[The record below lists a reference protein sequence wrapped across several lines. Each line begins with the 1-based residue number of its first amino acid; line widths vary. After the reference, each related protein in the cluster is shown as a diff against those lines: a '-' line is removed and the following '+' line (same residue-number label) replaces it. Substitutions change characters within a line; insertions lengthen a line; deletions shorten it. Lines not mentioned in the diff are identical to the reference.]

1 MAVKTMIEAIR
12 DGLREEM
19 ERDERVFVLGEDVG
33 PRGGVFGVT
42 DGFFKQFGPM
52 RVLDTPLA
60 ESLIA
65 GAAIGASM
73 NGMRPVA
80 EMQFADFSHPAMDQ
94 IMNEAAKIRF
104 RSNNDF
110 NVPLVIRM
118 PYGGGIHGA
127 LYHSQ
132 SVEALYGHIP
142 GLIVVIPSNPY
153 DAKGMLKAA
162 IRDPDPVIFLEHKGA
177 YRLIKGD
184 VPEEDYTVPLGKAAI
199 AREGSDMTAIAY
211 GMMLHHCLKAAEEI
225 AKEGIEVEVVDV
237 RTISPLDRETIIDSV
252 KKTGK
257 AIVVYEDNRSG
268 GWGAEIS
275 ASIAEAAFAYLD
287 GPIVRVTGPDI
298 PAMPYNH
305 NQEAYFMPNPE
316 KILKAMK
323 ELAAY

>member
-42 DGFFKQFGPM
+42 DGFSKLFGPL

-65 GAAIGASM
+65 GTAIGASM
-73 NGMRPVA
+73 NGLRPVA

-94 IMNEAAKIRF
+94 IMNEAAKIRY

-110 NVPLVIRM
+110 HCPLVIRM

-153 DAKGMLKAA
+153 DAKGLLKAA
-162 IRDPDPVIFLEHKGA
+162 IRDPDPVIFLEHKGM
-177 YRLIKGD
+177 YRLIKGE
-184 VPEEDYTVPLGKAAI
+184 VPEGDYTVPIGKAAVV
-199 AREGSDMTAIAY
+199 REGSDMTAVAY
-211 GMMLHHCLKAAEEI
+211 GMMLHHCLKAAD
-225 AKEGIEVEVVDV
+225 ALAQDGVEVEVVDV
-237 RTISPLDRETIIDSV
+237 RTISPLDRDTIVESV

-257 AIVVYEDNRSG
+257 AIVVYEDNYSG

-275 ASIAEAAFAYLD
+275 ASISERAFAYLD
-287 GPIVRVTGPDI
+287 GPIVRVAGPDI

-305 NQEAYFMPNPE
+305 NQEAAFMPTTE
-316 KILKAMK
+316 KIAAALRQ
-323 ELAAY
+323 LASY

>member
-1 MAVKTMIEAIR
+1 MAVKTLIEAIR

-42 DGFFKQFGPM
+42 DGFFKQFGPD
-52 RVLDTPLA
+52 RVIDTPLA
-60 ESLIA
+60 ESVIA
-65 GAAIGASM
+65 GAAIGAAM

-80 EMQFADFSHPAMDQ
+80 EMQFSDFSHPAMDQ

-110 NVPLVIRM
+110 NVPMVIRM

-142 GLIVVIPSNPY
+142 GLTVVIPSNPY
-153 DAKGMLKAA
+153 DAKGLLKAA

-177 YRLIKGD
+177 YRLIKGE
-184 VPEEDYTVPLGKAAI
+184 VPEEDYTVELGKATV
-199 AREGSDMTAIAY
+199 AREGTDMTAIAY
-211 GMMLHHCLKAAEEI
+211 GMMLHHCLKAAEEME
-225 AKEGIEVEVVDV
+225 KDGVSVEVVDV
-237 RTISPLDRETIIDSV
+237 RTISPLDRETIVNSV

-305 NQEAYFMPNPE
+305 NQEAFFMPNPE
-316 KILKAMK
+316 KILKAMR

>member
-1 MAVKTMIEAIR
+1 MAVKTLIEAIR

-42 DGFFKQFGPM
+42 DGFFKQFGPD
-52 RVLDTPLA
+52 RVIDTPLA
-60 ESLIA
+60 ESVIA
-65 GAAIGASM
+65 GAAIGASI
-73 NGMRPVA
+73 NGLRPVA
-80 EMQFADFSHPAMDQ
+80 EIQFADFSHPAMDQ
-94 IMNEAAKIRF
+94 IMNEAAKIRY

-110 NVPLVIRM
+110 NCPIVIRM

-142 GLIVVIPSNPY
+142 GLVVVAPSNPY

-162 IRDPDPVIFLEHKGA
+162 IRDPDPVIFLEHKAA

-184 VPEEDYTVPLGKAAI
+184 VPEGDYTVPLGKAAV
-199 AREGSDMTAIAY
+199 ARPGTHMTAIAY
-211 GMMLHHCLKAAEEI
+211 GMMLHHCLKAAEEM
-225 AKEGIEVEVVDV
+225 ANEGVEVEVVDV
-237 RTISPLDRETIIDSV
+237 RTISPLDRETIVNSV

-287 GPIVRVTGPDI
+287 GPIVRVTGPDV

-305 NQEAYFMPNPE
+305 NQEAEFMPNVD

>member
-1 MAVKTMIEAIR
+1 MAVKTLIEAIR

-42 DGFFKQFGPM
+42 DGFFKQFGPD
-52 RVLDTPLA
+52 RVIDTPLA
-60 ESLIA
+60 ESVIV
-65 GAAIGASM
+65 GAAIGAAV

-80 EMQFADFSHPAMDQ
+80 EIQFADFSHPAMDQ
-94 IMNEAAKIRF
+94 IMNEAAKIRY
-104 RSNNDF
+104 RSNNDY
-110 NVPLVIRM
+110 NCPLVVRM

-142 GLIVVIPSNPY
+142 GLIVAAPSNPY

-184 VPEEDYTVPLGKAAI
+184 VPEEDYTVPLGKAAVV
-199 AREGSDMTAIAY
+199 REGKDMTAIAY
-211 GMMLHHCLKAAEEI
+211 GMMLHHCLKVAEEM
-225 AKEGIEVEVVDV
+225 AQEGVEVEVVDV
-237 RTISPLDRETIIDSV
+237 RTISPLDRDTIVNSV

-287 GPIVRVTGPDI
+287 GPIIRVTGPDV

-305 NQEAYFMPNPE
+305 NQEHVFMPNPE
-316 KILKAMK
+316 KILKAMR

>member
-19 ERDERVFVLGEDVG
+19 ERDERVFILGEDVG

-42 DGFFKQFGPM
+42 DGFFKQFGAM

-60 ESLIA
+60 ESVIA
-65 GAAIGASM
+65 GASIGAAM
-73 NGMRPVA
+73 TGLRPVA
-80 EMQFADFSHPAMDQ
+80 EMQFSDFSHPAMDQ

-104 RSNNDF
+104 RSNNDW
-110 NVPLVIRM
+110 NVPMVVRM

-142 GLIVVIPSNPY
+142 GLTVVIPSNPY
-153 DAKGMLKAA
+153 DAKGLLKAA

-177 YRLIKGD
+177 YRLIRGE
-184 VPEEDYTVPLGKAAI
+184 VPDEDYTVPLGKATVS
-199 AREGSDMTAIAY
+199 REGRDMTVVAY
-211 GMMLHHCLKAAEEI
+211 GMMLYHSLKCAEEM
-225 AKEGIEVEVVDV
+225 AKEGVEVEVVDV
-237 RTISPLDRETIIDSV
+237 RTISPLDRETIVNSV

-257 AIVVYEDNRSG
+257 ALVVYEDNRSG

-275 ASIAEAAFAYLD
+275 ASIAEAAFTYLD

-305 NQEAYFMPNPE
+305 AQEEYFMPNPE
-316 KILKAMK
+316 KILKAMRD
-323 ELAAY
+323 LAAF

>member
-1 MAVKTMIEAIR
+1 MAVKTIIEAIR

-42 DGFFKQFGPM
+42 DGFFKQFGPD
-52 RVLDTPLA
+52 RVIDTPLA
-60 ESLIA
+60 ESVIA
-65 GAAIGASM
+65 GAAIGAAI

-80 EMQFADFSHPAMDQ
+80 EMQFSDFSHPAMDQ

-110 NVPLVIRM
+110 NVPMVVRM

-142 GLIVVIPSNPY
+142 GLTVVIPSNPY

-199 AREGSDMTAIAY
+199 AREGTDMTAVAY
-211 GMMLHHCLKAAEEI
+211 GMMLHHCLKAAEEME
-225 AKEGIEVEVVDV
+225 KDGVSVEVVDV
-237 RTISPLDRETIIDSV
+237 RTISPLDRDTIVNSV

-275 ASIAEAAFAYLD
+275 ASISEAAFAYLD

-316 KILKAMK
+316 KILKAMRD
-323 ELAAY
+323 LAAY

>member
-1 MAVKTMIEAIR
+1 MAVKTIIEAIR

-19 ERDERVFVLGEDVG
+19 EQDERVFVLGEDVG

-42 DGFFKQFGPM
+42 DGFFKQFGPD
-52 RVLDTPLA
+52 RVIDTPLA
-60 ESLIA
+60 ESVIA
-65 GAAIGASM
+65 GAAIGAAI

-80 EMQFADFSHPAMDQ
+80 EMQFSDFSHPAMDQ

-110 NVPLVIRM
+110 GVPMVIRM

-142 GLIVVIPSNPY
+142 GLTVVIPSNPY
-153 DAKGMLKAA
+153 DAKGLLKAA

-177 YRLIKGD
+177 YRLIKGE
-184 VPEEDYTVPLGKAAI
+184 VPEGDYTVPLGKAAI
-199 AREGSDMTAIAY
+199 AREGTDMTAIAY
-211 GMMLHHCLKAAEEI
+211 GMMLHHCLKAAEEME
-225 AKEGIEVEVVDV
+225 KDGVSVEVVDV
-237 RTISPLDRETIIDSV
+237 RTISPLDRETIVNSV

-275 ASIAEAAFAYLD
+275 ASISEAAFAYLD

-298 PAMPYNH
+298 PSMPYNH

-316 KILKAMK
+316 KILKAMR

>member
-1 MAVKTMIEAIR
+1 MIEAIR

-19 ERDERVFVLGEDVG
+19 ERDDRVFIMGEDVG

-65 GAAIGASM
+65 GAAIGAAI

-104 RSNNDF
+104 RSNNAF
-110 NVPLVIRM
+110 NVPMVIRM

-142 GLIVVIPSNPY
+142 GLVVVIPSNPY
-153 DAKGMLKAA
+153 DAKGLLKAA

-184 VPEEDYTVPLGKAAI
+184 VPDEDYTVPLGKAAI
-199 AREGSDMTAIAY
+199 AREGKDMTAVAY
-211 GMMLHHCLKAAEEI
+211 GMMLHHCLKAAETLE
-225 AKEGIEVEVVDV
+225 AEGVSVEVVDV
-237 RTISPLDRETIIDSV
+237 RTISPLDRETIVNSV

-257 AIVVYEDNRSG
+257 AIVVYEDTYSG

-287 GPIVRVTGPDI
+287 GPIVRVAGPDI

-305 NQEAYFMPNPE
+305 NQEHYFMPNPE
-316 KILKAMK
+316 KIAKAMR
-323 ELAAY
+323 ELAKY

>member
-42 DGFFKQFGPM
+42 DGFTKQFGTE

-60 ESLIA
+60 ESVIA
-65 GAAIGASM
+65 GAAIGAAM

-80 EMQFADFSHPAMDQ
+80 EIQFADFSHPAMDQ
-94 IMNEAAKIRF
+94 IMNEAAKIRY
-104 RSNNDF
+104 RSNNDW
-110 NVPLVIRM
+110 NVPLVVRM

-142 GLIVVIPSNPY
+142 GLVVVIPSNPY

-177 YRLIKGD
+177 YRLIKGE

-199 AREGSDMTAIAY
+199 ARQGKHMTAIAY
-211 GMMLHHCLKAAEEI
+211 GMMLYHCLNVAEEM

-237 RTISPLDRETIIDSV
+237 RTISPLDRDTIIESV

-257 AIVVYEDNRSG
+257 ALVVYEDNRSG

-275 ASIAEAAFAYLD
+275 ASISEAAFAYLD
-287 GPIVRVTGPDI
+287 GPIMRVTGPDI

-305 NQEAYFMPNPE
+305 AQEHVFMPNPE
-316 KILKAMK
+316 KIKKAMQ

>member
-19 ERDERVFVLGEDVG
+19 ERDERVFIMGEDVG

-42 DGFFKQFGPM
+42 DGFFKQFGGD

-60 ESLIA
+60 ESVIA
-65 GAAIGASM
+65 GAAIGAAI

-104 RSNNDF
+104 RSNNTF
-110 NVPLVIRM
+110 NVPMVVRM

-153 DAKGMLKAA
+153 DAKGLLKAA

-184 VPEEDYTVPLGKAAI
+184 VPEGDYTVPLGKATVV
-199 AREGSDMTAIAY
+199 REGKDMSVIAY
-211 GMMLHHCLKAAEEI
+211 GMMLYHCLNVANEL
-225 AKEGIEVEVVDV
+225 AKEGINIEVVDV
-237 RTISPLDRETIIDSV
+237 RTISPLDRETIVNSV

-257 AIVVYEDNRSG
+257 ALVVYEDTYSG

-287 GPIVRVTGPDI
+287 GPIMRVAGPDI

-305 NQEAYFMPNPE
+305 NQEHYFMPNPT
-316 KILKAMK
+316 KIAKAMR

>member
-1 MAVKTMIEAIR
+1 MAVKTLIEAIR

-42 DGFFKQFGPM
+42 DGFSKQFGTE

-60 ESLIA
+60 ESVIV
-65 GAAIGASM
+65 GAAIGAAV

-80 EMQFADFSHPAMDQ
+80 EIQFSDFSHPAMDQ

-110 NVPLVIRM
+110 NCPMVIRM

-142 GLIVVIPSNPY
+142 GLVVVVPSNPY

-177 YRLIKGD
+177 YRLIKGE
-184 VPEEDYTVPLGKAAI
+184 VPDEDFTVPLGKAAI
-199 AREGSDMTAIAY
+199 AREGRDMTAVAY
-211 GMMLHHCLKAAEEI
+211 GMMLHHCLKAAEEM
-225 AKEGIEVEVVDV
+225 AKAGVEVEVVDV
-237 RTISPLDRETIIDSV
+237 RTISPLDRDTILESV

-257 AIVVYEDNRSG
+257 AIVVHEDTRSG

-287 GPIVRVTGPDI
+287 GPIVRVTGPDV

-305 NQEAYFMPNPE
+305 AQEAYFMPNPE
-316 KILKAMK
+316 KILKAMRD
-323 ELAAY
+323 LAAY

>member
-19 ERDERVFVLGEDVG
+19 EKDDRVFVLGEDVG

-42 DGFFKQFGPM
+42 DGFHKQFGPE

-60 ESLIA
+60 ESVIA
-65 GAAIGASM
+65 GAAIGAAI

-104 RSNNDF
+104 RSNNAF
-110 NVPLVIRM
+110 NVPMVIRM

-142 GLIVVIPSNPY
+142 GLIVAIPSNPY

-162 IRDPDPVIFLEHKGA
+162 IREPDPVIFLEHKGA

-184 VPEEDYTVPLGKAAI
+184 VPEEDYTVPLGKAAV
-199 AREGSDMTAIAY
+199 AREGQHMTAVAY
-211 GMMLHHCLKAAEEI
+211 GMMLHHCLKAADEL

-237 RTISPLDRETIIDSV
+237 RTISPLDRETIVNSV

-257 AIVVYEDNRSG
+257 AIVVYEDNYSG

-287 GPIVRVTGPDI
+287 GPIVRVAGPDI
-298 PAMPYNH
+298 PSMPYNH
-305 NQEAYFMPNPE
+305 NQEAFFMPNPE
-316 KILKAMK
+316 KIAKAMR

>member
-1 MAVKTMIEAIR
+1 MAVKTLIDAIR

-42 DGFFKQFGPM
+42 DGFFKQFGAD
-52 RVLDTPLA
+52 RVIDTPLA
-60 ESLIA
+60 ESVIV
-65 GAAIGASM
+65 GAAIGAAV

-80 EMQFADFSHPAMDQ
+80 EIQFADFSHPAMDQ
-94 IMNEAAKIRF
+94 IMNEAAKIRY

-110 NVPLVIRM
+110 NCPMVVRM
-118 PYGGGIHGA
+118 PWGGGIHGA

-132 SVEALYGHIP
+132 SVVALYGHIP
-142 GLIVVIPSNPY
+142 GLIVVAPSNPY

-184 VPEEDYTVPLGKAAI
+184 VPEEDYTVPLGKAAV
-199 AREGSDMTAIAY
+199 ARPGTDMTAVAY
-211 GMMLHHCLKAAEEI
+211 GMMLHHCLKVAEQM
-225 AKEGIEVEVVDV
+225 ASEGVEVEVIDI

-287 GPIVRVTGPDI
+287 GPIMRVTGPDV
-298 PAMPYNH
+298 PAMAYNH
-305 NQEAYFMPNPE
+305 NQEHEFMPNPE
-316 KILKAMK
+316 KILKAMR

>member
-19 ERDERVFVLGEDVG
+19 ERDERVFVMGEDVG

-42 DGFFKQFGPM
+42 DGFFKQFGPT
-52 RVLDTPLA
+52 RVIDAPLA
-60 ESLIA
+60 ESVIA
-65 GAAIGASM
+65 GAAIGAAI

-80 EMQFADFSHPAMDQ
+80 EMQFSDFSHPAMDQ
-94 IMNEAAKIRF
+94 LMNEAAKIRY
-104 RSNNDF
+104 RSNGAF
-110 NVPLVIRM
+110 NVPMVVRM

-132 SVEALYGHIP
+132 SVEALYAHIP
-142 GLIVVIPSNPY
+142 GLTVVIPSNPY
-153 DAKGMLKAA
+153 DAKGLLKAA

-177 YRLIKGD
+177 YRLIRGE
-184 VPEEDYTVPLGKAAI
+184 VPDEDYTVPLGKAAVV
-199 AREGSDMTAIAY
+199 REGRDMTAIAY
-211 GMMLHHCLKAAEEI
+211 GMMLHHCLKAAEEM
-225 AKEGIEVEVVDV
+225 AGAGVEVEVVDV
-237 RTISPLDRETIIDSV
+237 RTISPLDRETIIASV

-257 AIVVYEDNRSG
+257 ALVVYEDNRSG

-275 ASIAEAAFAYLD
+275 ASIAEAAIEYLD
-287 GPIVRVTGPDI
+287 GPILRVTGPDV

-305 NQEAYFMPNPE
+305 AQEEFFMPNPE
-316 KILKAMK
+316 KILRAMK

>member
-60 ESLIA
+60 ESVIA
-65 GAAIGASM
+65 GAAIGAAM

-142 GLIVVIPSNPY
+142 GLTVVIPSNPY

-184 VPEEDYTVPLGKAAI
+184 VPEEDYTVPLGKAAV
-199 AREGSDMTAIAY
+199 ARPGTDMTAIAY
-211 GMMLHHCLKAAEEI
+211 GMMLHHCLKAADEM
-225 AKEGIEVEVVDV
+225 AKEGVEVEVVDV

-305 NQEAYFMPNPE
+305 NQEAFFMPNPE
-316 KILKAMK
+316 KVLKAMK

>member
-1 MAVKTMIEAIR
+1 MAVKTLIEAIR

-42 DGFFKQFGPM
+42 DGFHKQFGPA

-60 ESLIA
+60 ESVIA
-65 GAAIGASM
+65 GAAIGAAM

-94 IMNEAAKIRF
+94 IMNEAAKIRY
-104 RSNNDF
+104 RSNNDW

-142 GLIVVIPSNPY
+142 GLTVVIPSNPY
-153 DAKGMLKAA
+153 DAKGLLKAA

-177 YRLIKGD
+177 YRLIKGE

-199 AREGSDMTAIAY
+199 SRPGKDMTVVAY
-211 GMMLHHCLKAAEEI
+211 GMMLYQSLKCAEEM
-225 AKEGIEVEVVDV
+225 AKDGVDVEVVDV
-237 RTISPLDRETIIDSV
+237 RTISPLDRDTIIDSV

-257 AIVVYEDNRSG
+257 ALVVYEDNRSG

-287 GPIVRVTGPDI
+287 GPIMRVTGPDV
-298 PAMPYNH
+298 PAMAYNH
-305 NQEAYFMPNPE
+305 HQEEAFMPNQE
-316 KILKAMK
+316 KILKAMR
-323 ELAAY
+323 ELAAF

>member
-1 MAVKTMIEAIR
+1 MAVKTLIEAIR

-19 ERDERVFVLGEDVG
+19 ERDERVFILGEDVG

-42 DGFFKQFGPM
+42 DGFFKQFGPN
-52 RVLDTPLA
+52 RVIDTPLA
-60 ESLIA
+60 ESVIA
-65 GAAIGASM
+65 GAAIGAAI

-94 IMNEAAKIRF
+94 LMNEAAKIRF

-110 NVPLVIRM
+110 NVPMVVRM

-142 GLIVVIPSNPY
+142 GLTVVIPSNPY
-153 DAKGMLKAA
+153 DAKGLLKAA

-184 VPEEDYTVPLGKAAI
+184 VPEGDYTVPIGKAAI

-211 GMMLHHCLKAAEEI
+211 GMMLHHCLKAAEEM
-225 AKEGIEVEVVDV
+225 AKEGVEVEVVDV
-237 RTISPLDRETIIDSV
+237 RTISPLDRETIIESV

-257 AIVVYEDNRSG
+257 VIVVHEDTRTG
-268 GWGAEIS
+268 GWAGEIS
-275 ASIAEAAFAYLD
+275 ASISEAAFAYLD
-287 GPIVRVTGPDI
+287 GPIVRVTGPDL

-305 NQEAYFMPNPE
+305 NQEAFFMPNPE
-316 KILKAMK
+316 KIFKAMK
-323 ELAAY
+323 DLAAY

>member
-42 DGFFKQFGPM
+42 QGFYERFGPM

-60 ESLIA
+60 ESVIV
-65 GAAIGASM
+65 GAAIGAAI

-80 EMQFADFSHPAMDQ
+80 EIQFADFSHPAMDQ

-110 NVPLVIRM
+110 NCPLVIRM

-142 GLIVVIPSNPY
+142 GLIVVTPSNPY
-153 DAKGMLKAA
+153 DAKGMLKSA

-177 YRLIKGD
+177 YRLIKGE
-184 VPEEDYTVPLGKAAI
+184 VPDDDYTVPLFKAAVV
-199 AREGSDMTAIAY
+199 REGSDMTAISY
-211 GMMLHHCLKAAEEI
+211 GMMLHHCLKAAEEME
-225 AKEGIEVEVVDV
+225 KEGVSVEVVDV
-237 RTISPLDRETIIDSV
+237 RTISPLDRETIVNSV

-257 AIVVYEDNRSG
+257 AIIVYEDNRSG

-287 GPIVRVTGPDI
+287 GPIVRVTGPDV

-305 NQEAYFMPNPE
+305 NQEAFFMPNPD
-316 KILKAMK
+316 KILKAMR

>member
-1 MAVKTMIEAIR
+1 MAVKTLIEAIR

-19 ERDERVFVLGEDVG
+19 ERDERVFILGEDVG

-42 DGFFKQFGPM
+42 DGFFKQFGPN
-52 RVLDTPLA
+52 RVIDTPLA
-60 ESLIA
+60 ESVIA
-65 GAAIGASM
+65 GAAIGAAI

-94 IMNEAAKIRF
+94 LMNEAAKIRF

-110 NVPLVIRM
+110 NVPMVVRM

-142 GLIVVIPSNPY
+142 GLTVVIPSNPY
-153 DAKGMLKAA
+153 DAKGLLKAA

-184 VPEEDYTVPLGKAAI
+184 VPEGDYTVPIGKAAI

-211 GMMLHHCLKAAEEI
+211 GMMLHHCLKAAEEM
-225 AKEGIEVEVVDV
+225 AKEGVEVEVVDV
-237 RTISPLDRETIIDSV
+237 RTISPLDRETIIESV

-257 AIVVYEDNRSG
+257 AIIVHEDTRTG
-268 GWGAEIS
+268 GWAGEIS
-275 ASIAEAAFAYLD
+275 ASISEAAFAYLD
-287 GPIVRVTGPDI
+287 GPIVRVTGPDL

-305 NQEAYFMPNPE
+305 NQEAFFMPNPE

-323 ELAAY
+323 DLAAY

>member
-1 MAVKTMIEAIR
+1 MAVKTLIEAIR

-19 ERDERVFVLGEDVG
+19 ERDERVFVMGEDVG

-42 DGFFKQFGPM
+42 DGFSKQFGPE
-52 RVLDTPLA
+52 RVLDTPLSEA
-60 ESLIA
+60 VIA
-65 GAAIGASM
+65 GAAIGASV

-94 IMNEAAKIRF
+94 IMNEAAKIRY
-104 RSNNDF
+104 RSNNAF
-110 NVPLVIRM
+110 HAPLVIRM

-153 DAKGMLKAA
+153 DAKGLLKAA

-177 YRLIKGD
+177 YRLIKGE
-184 VPEEDYTVPLGKAAI
+184 VPDEDYTVPLGKAAI
-199 AREGSDMTAIAY
+199 AREGRDMTAIAY
-211 GMMLHHCLKAAEEI
+211 GMMLHHCLKAAETM
-225 AKEGIEVEVVDV
+225 AAEGVEVEVVDV
-237 RTISPLDRETIIDSV
+237 RTISPLDRETIVNSV

-257 AIVVYEDNRSG
+257 AIVVYEDTYSG

-275 ASIAEAAFAYLD
+275 ASIAEEAFAYLD
-287 GPIVRVTGPDI
+287 GPIVRVAGPDV

-323 ELAAY
+323 DLAAY

>member
-19 ERDERVFVLGEDVG
+19 ERDERVFVMGEDVG

-42 DGFFKQFGPM
+42 DGFFKQFGAE
-52 RVLDTPLA
+52 RVIDTPLA
-60 ESLIA
+60 ESMIA
-65 GAAIGASM
+65 GAAIGAAI

-94 IMNEAAKIRF
+94 LMNEAAKIRF
-104 RSNNDF
+104 RSNNTF
-110 NVPLVIRM
+110 NVPMVVRM
-118 PYGGGIHGA
+118 PYGGGIHGS

-142 GLIVVIPSNPY
+142 GLTVVIPSNPY
-153 DAKGMLKAA
+153 DAKGLLKAA

-177 YRLIKGD
+177 YRLIRGE
-184 VPEEDYTVPLGKAAI
+184 VPDGDYTVPLGKAAVV
-199 AREGSDMTAIAY
+199 REGTDMTVVAY
-211 GMMLHHCLKAAEEI
+211 GMMLYLSLKCAEEME
-225 AKEGIEVEVVDV
+225 KEGVSVEVVDV
-237 RTISPLDRETIIDSV
+237 RTISPLDRETIINSA

-257 AIVVYEDNRSG
+257 VVVVYEDNRSG

-287 GPIVRVTGPDI
+287 GPIIRVTGPDI

-305 NQEAYFMPNPE
+305 SQEEYFMPNQE
-316 KILKAMK
+316 KILQAMRD
-323 ELAAY
+323 LAAY

>member
-42 DGFFKQFGPM
+42 DGFFKQFGAA

-60 ESLIA
+60 ESVIA
-65 GAAIGASM
+65 GAAIGAAI

-94 IMNEAAKIRF
+94 IMNEAAKIRY
-104 RSNNDF
+104 RSNGDF
-110 NVPLVIRM
+110 SVPMVVRM

-142 GLIVVIPSNPY
+142 GLTVVTPSNPY
-153 DAKGMLKAA
+153 DAKGLLKAA

-177 YRLIKGD
+177 YRLIRGE
-184 VPEEDYTVPLGKAAI
+184 VPEGDYTVPIGKAAVV
-199 AREGSDMTAIAY
+199 REGSHLTAIAY
-211 GMMLHHCLKAAEEI
+211 GMMLHHCLKAAEEM
-225 AKEGIEVEVVDV
+225 AREGVEVEVVDV
-237 RTISPLDRETIIDSV
+237 RTISPLDRETIIESV

-257 AIVVYEDNRSG
+257 ALVVYEDNRSG

-275 ASIAEAAFAYLD
+275 ASIAEAAIEYLD
-287 GPIVRVTGPDI
+287 GPILRVTGPDI

-305 NQEAYFMPNPE
+305 AQEEFFMPNPE
-316 KILKAMK
+316 KILRAMR
-323 ELAAY
+323 ELAEY

>member
-1 MAVKTMIEAIR
+1 
-12 DGLREEM
+12 
-19 ERDERVFVLGEDVG
+19 
-33 PRGGVFGVT
+33 
-42 DGFFKQFGPM
+42 
-52 RVLDTPLA
+52 
-60 ESLIA
+60 
-65 GAAIGASM
+65 
-73 NGMRPVA
+73 

-104 RSNNDF
+104 RSNNAF
-110 NVPLVIRM
+110 HVPMVIRM

-142 GLIVVIPSNPY
+142 GLIVAIPSNPY

-177 YRLIKGD
+177 YRLIKGE
-184 VPEEDYTVPLGKAAI
+184 VPEEDYTVPLGKAAVV
-199 AREGSDMTAIAY
+199 REGQHMTAVAY
-211 GMMLHHCLKAAEEI
+211 GMMLHHCLKAADEL
-225 AKEGIEVEVVDV
+225 AREGIEVEVVDV
-237 RTISPLDRETIIDSV
+237 RTISPLDRETIVNSV

-257 AIVVYEDNRSG
+257 AIVVYEDNYSG

-287 GPIVRVTGPDI
+287 GPIVRVAGPDI

-305 NQEAYFMPNPE
+305 NQEAFFMPNPE
-316 KILKAMK
+316 KIAKAMR

>member
-19 ERDERVFVLGEDVG
+19 ERDDRVFVMGEDVG

-42 DGFFKQFGPM
+42 DGFHKQFGPM

-60 ESLIA
+60 ESVIA
-65 GAAIGASM
+65 GAAIGAAI

-104 RSNNDF
+104 RSNNTF
-110 NVPLVIRM
+110 NVPMVIRM

-153 DAKGMLKAA
+153 DAKGLLKAA

-184 VPEEDYTVPLGKAAI
+184 VPEDDYTVPIGKAAI
-199 AREGSDMTAIAY
+199 ARQGTDMTAVAY
-211 GMMLHHCLKAAEEI
+211 GMMLHHCLKAAETL
-225 AKEGIEVEVVDV
+225 ANEGVSVEVVDV
-237 RTISPLDRETIIDSV
+237 RTISPLDRETIVSSV

-257 AIVVYEDNRSG
+257 AIVVYEDNYSG

-287 GPIVRVTGPDI
+287 GPIVRVAGPDI

-305 NQEAYFMPNPE
+305 NQEHYFMPNPD
-316 KILKAMK
+316 KIAKAMRD
-323 ELAAY
+323 LAAY

>member
-19 ERDERVFVLGEDVG
+19 ERDETVFVLGEDVG

-42 DGFFKQFGPM
+42 DGFHKQFGAE

-60 ESLIA
+60 ESVIA
-65 GAAIGASM
+65 GAAIGAAL

-110 NVPLVIRM
+110 GVPMVIRM
-118 PYGGGIHGA
+118 PCGGGIHGA

-142 GLIVVIPSNPY
+142 GLTVVMPSNPY
-153 DAKGMLKAA
+153 DAKGLLKAA

-177 YRLIKGD
+177 YRLIKGE
-184 VPEEDYTVPLGKAAI
+184 VPDEDYTVPIGKASV
-199 AREGSDMTAIAY
+199 AREGRDMTAIAY
-211 GMMLHHCLKAAEEI
+211 GMMLHHCLKAAEEM
-225 AKEGIEVEVVDV
+225 AKEGVEVEVVDV
-237 RTISPLDRETIIDSV
+237 RTIVPLDRETIINSV

-257 AIVVYEDNRSG
+257 AIVVHEDTRTG

-275 ASIAEAAFAYLD
+275 ASISEAAFAYLD
-287 GPIVRVTGPDI
+287 GPILRVTGPDI

-316 KILKAMK
+316 KILQAMK
-323 ELAAY
+323 DLARY

>member
-19 ERDERVFVLGEDVG
+19 ERDERVFVMGEDVG

-42 DGFFKQFGPM
+42 DGFFKQFGAD
-52 RVLDTPLA
+52 RVIDTPLA
-60 ESLIA
+60 ESMIA
-65 GAAIGASM
+65 GTAIGAAI

-110 NVPLVIRM
+110 NCPLVIRM

-142 GLIVVIPSNPY
+142 GLVVVIPSNPY

-177 YRLIKGD
+177 YRLIKGE

-199 AREGSDMTAIAY
+199 ARQGSDLTIVAY
-211 GMMLHHCLKAAEEI
+211 GMMLYQSLKVAEEL
-225 AKEGIEVEVVDV
+225 ASEGIDAEVVDV
-237 RTISPLDRETIIDSV
+237 RTISPLDRETILSSV

-257 AIVVYEDNRSG
+257 ALVVYEDNKSG

-275 ASIAEAAFAYLD
+275 ASIAEEAFAYLD
-287 GPIVRVTGPDI
+287 GPIMRVAGPDI

-305 NQEAYFMPNPE
+305 HQEEYFMPNPE
-316 KILKAMK
+316 KIKKAVK
-323 ELAAY
+323 ELAAF

>member
-19 ERDERVFVLGEDVG
+19 ERDDRVFVMGEDVG

-42 DGFFKQFGPM
+42 DGFFKQFGPT
-52 RVLDTPLA
+52 RVIDAPLA
-60 ESLIA
+60 ESVIA
-65 GAAIGASM
+65 GAAIGAAI

-94 IMNEAAKIRF
+94 IMNEAAKIRY
-104 RSNNDF
+104 RSNGAF
-110 NVPLVIRM
+110 NVPMVVRM

-142 GLIVVIPSNPY
+142 GLTVVIPSNPY

-177 YRLIKGD
+177 YRLIRGE
-184 VPEEDYTVPLGKAAI
+184 VPDGDYTVPLGKAAVV
-199 AREGSDMTAIAY
+199 REGSDMTAIAY
-211 GMMLHHCLKAAEEI
+211 GMMLHHCLKAAEEM
-225 AKEGIEVEVVDV
+225 ASAGVQVEVVDV
-237 RTISPLDRETIIDSV
+237 RTISPLDRDTIIESV

-257 AIVVYEDNRSG
+257 ALVVYEDNRSG

-275 ASIAEAAFAYLD
+275 ASIAEAAIEYLD
-287 GPIVRVTGPDI
+287 GPILRVTGPDV

-305 NQEAYFMPNPE
+305 AQEEFFMPNPE
-316 KILKAMK
+316 KILSAMR

>member
-42 DGFFKQFGPM
+42 DGFFKQFGAA

-60 ESLIA
+60 ESMIA
-65 GAAIGASM
+65 GAAIGAAI
-73 NGMRPVA
+73 NGMLPVA

-110 NVPLVIRM
+110 NVPMVIRM

-142 GLIVVIPSNPY
+142 GLTVVIPSNPY
-153 DAKGMLKAA
+153 DAKGLLKAA

-177 YRLIKGD
+177 YRLIRGE
-184 VPEEDYTVPLGKAAI
+184 VPDEDYTVPLGKAAVV
-199 AREGSDMTAIAY
+199 REGKHMTAIAY
-211 GMMLHHCLKAAEEI
+211 GMMLHHCLNAADEM
-225 AKEGIEVEVVDV
+225 AKEGVEVEVVDV
-237 RTISPLDRETIIDSV
+237 RTISPLDRETLINSA

-257 AIVVYEDNRSG
+257 VVVVYEDNRSG

-305 NQEAYFMPNPE
+305 AQEEFFMPNPE
-316 KILKAMK
+316 KILQAMK
-323 ELAAY
+323 DLAAY

>member
-1 MAVKTMIEAIR
+1 MAVKTIIEAIR

-19 ERDERVFVLGEDVG
+19 ERDERVFVMGEDVG

-42 DGFFKQFGPM
+42 DGFFKQFGPD
-52 RVLDTPLA
+52 RVIDTPLA
-60 ESLIA
+60 ESVIA
-65 GAAIGASM
+65 GAAIGAAI

-80 EMQFADFSHPAMDQ
+80 EMQFSDFSHPAMDQ

-110 NVPLVIRM
+110 NVPMVVRM

-142 GLIVVIPSNPY
+142 GLTVVIPSNPY

-177 YRLIKGD
+177 YRLIKGE
-184 VPEEDYTVPLGKAAI
+184 VPDEDYTVPLGKAAI
-199 AREGSDMTAIAY
+199 AREGTDMTAVAY
-211 GMMLHHCLKAAEEI
+211 GMMLHHCLKAAEEME
-225 AKEGIEVEVVDV
+225 KDGVSVEVVDV
-237 RTISPLDRETIIDSV
+237 RTISPLDRDTIVNSV

-275 ASIAEAAFAYLD
+275 ASISEAAFAYLD

-305 NQEAYFMPNPE
+305 NQEAYFMPNPD
-316 KILKAMK
+316 KILKAMR